1 MSSPEE
7 NRRGNGWLSPG
18 TVLVLCFGIL
28 VPIVAALVPVARGWL
43 RAHDFRYSVS
53 GPVTVGQRIA
63 FAITVTN
70 RGRQA
75 EKNVEIWIPAGAAR
89 ELEYELTWAPPG
101 VRVRGQGNYKVFA
114 LGDLPP
120 EAMARISVMMVA
132 PPGRVSIGNTEA
144 EQLSPATAPR
154 IVSSRGEAQWVPAT
168 RRASKM
174 RYVYMTGF
182 WGFVILVF
190 TALVWAASTSR
201 FARRLLRR
209 D

>member
-1 MSSPEE
+1 MNPPQE

-28 VPIVAALVPVARGWL
+28 VPIVAALIPVARGWL

-63 FAITVTN
+63 FAVTVTN
-70 RGRQA
+70 RGRRA
-75 EKNVEIWIPAGAAR
+75 EKNVEIWIPAGPAR

-101 VRVRGQGNYKVFA
+101 ARVREQGSYKVFA

-120 EAMARISVMMVA
+120 EGIARISVMMDA
-132 PPGRVSIGNTEA
+132 PPGPASIGNTEA
-144 EQLSPATAPR
+144 EQLVPAMAPR
-154 IVSSRGEAQWVPAT
+154 IVSSRGEAHWVPAT

-174 RYVYMTGF
+174 RYVYKTGF

-190 TALVWAASTSR
+190 TALVWAVGTSN

-209 D
+209 G